1 MLYAALL
8 MIASVALTIVGVTA
22 LGHGQG
28 EIPALALA
36 IPALWILPQGK
47 TAAWLLLSGLALF
60 GYALPD
66 QPLALSIS
74 LFMILP
80 ILAVSFSSKSPWQLG
95 AMLIAVVIAML
106 FGLMALQTESK
117 LSGSVGATCMQL
129 MGVLMIWYAARSWR
143 PVMGNTWWALVLVI
157 PLLMGGMAPA
167 ALVALCVTGLIAAM
181 QEMEK
186 HKVGEWIPKMAW
198 VLPAIGFATLV
209 LAPQFEVPSPIL
221 VSWLLILGGGL
232 LGEFLLEENEE
243 EEV

>member
-36 IPALWILPQGK
+36 IPALWILP
-47 TAAWLLLSGLALF
+47 
-60 GYALPD
+60 

-117 LSGSVGATCMQL
+117 LSGSMGATCMQL

-143 PVMGNTWWALVLVI
+143 PVTGNTWWAL
-157 PLLMGGMAPA
+157 
-167 ALVALCVTGLIAAM
+167 
-181 QEMEK
+181 
-186 HKVGEWIPKMAW
+186 
-198 VLPAIGFATLV
+198 GFATLV